1 MRMFVLALAAAAS
14 LPFWEAKPP
23 ADWTDDEVHEL
34 LARSPWAQQ
43 AVAAGSSRRGVV
55 VYLATARPMREAEAE
70 QERRAREQGEQPGE
84 GADEDTEYADFLR
97 EHDGNVMVLAVAV
110 PNPRALDDFTEAK
123 MVEDLCVLRVG
134 RNKYKMV
141 GHFPPSASDPRLRLV
156 FPRAVTQADKSF
168 AFDLYVPGAP
178 EPLRF
183 VQFRV
188 ADLKYKGKP
197 EF

>member
-1 MRMFVLALAAAAS
+1 MRMLVLWLAAAAT
-14 LPFWEAKPP
+14 LPFWDAKPP
-23 ADWTDDEVHEL
+23 ADWTDDEVQEML
-34 LARSPWAQQ
+34 TRSPWVQQ
-43 AVAAGSSRRGVV
+43 AVAADSSPRGVA
-55 VYLATARPMREAEAE
+55 VYLATARPIRAAEAE
-70 QERRAREQGEQPGE
+70 REKRAREKGEQPAE

-97 EHDGNVMVLAVAV
+97 EHEGNVIVLSVAV
-110 PNPRALDDFTEAK
+110 PNPSALDDVTEAK
-123 MVEDLCVLRVG
+123 MVEELCVLRVG

-156 FPRAVTQADKSF
+156 FPRSVRQADKSF
-168 AFDLYVPGAP
+168 GFDLYVPGAQ

-188 ADLKYKGKP
+188 ADLTYKGKP